1 MRKLIYLI
9 VIIVVVLCSCHRDP
23 VWHTL
28 DIAESLMEEY
38 PDSALSVLNDVD
50 GKKLTSEPQARYAL
64 LLSQAYDKNY
74 IDLTNDSLISIAVEF
89 YSRSDDRRRRMLA
102 YHYLATIY
110 RNAERY
116 GIALRT
122 ALKAHDEA
130 VALDDKPNI
139 SRTSSLIGRIY
150 VMAINYKEALRWD
163 LKALHYAKL
172 VNNPVWIQNGY
183 ENVAEE
189 LTAMSRGHEALQYA
203 DSAIAISGTPSPDVL
218 QTQYL
223 TYNAL
228 KMTHEQDSILS
239 VIHALGY
246 TPSHYITD
254 VLDHFK
260 HRDAHELI
268 AYQNDVIE
276 DQNRYIL
283 EMTNSTMDEFVS
295 MYNQEKSDQL
305 IADIKSSK
313 ALNIAISIMAL
324 FIISTLCLMLW
335 GLRLKANKQRIQNE
349 NAIQVL
355 SSDYERLK
363 MELEENASVI
373 HKLQQGVEDLSQKAD
388 NAINNVEVFKHQAA
402 VAFLQRFSW
411 VNKLGNLY
419 LDAELSSNNSGQHL
433 YKNVT
438 DELRASKRN
447 SFVSVIEKTC
457 KEENRDLWDEIYA
470 LNLINSEKEMLLLFL
485 SGVSTRVICFI
496 SGKSPASV
504 YNIKK
509 RIKAKLKENT
519 NPFAQY
525 IMSII

>member
-1 MRKLIYLI
+1 MRGLLLIWITAIL
-9 VIIVVVLCSCHRDP
+9 LCSCHRNP
-23 VWHTL
+23 VWQSL
-28 DIAESLMEEY
+28 DVAEELMEEH
-38 PDSALSVLNDVD
+38 PDSALTILSGVD
-50 GKKLTSEPQARYAL
+50 GKRLTGETQARHAL

-74 IDLTNDSLISIAVEF
+74 IDLTNDSLISIAVDF
-89 YSRSDDRRRRMLA
+89 YSRSDDRRHKMIA
-102 YHYLATIY
+102 YHYLGTVY

-116 GIALRT
+116 GIALKS

-130 VALDDKPNI
+130 VVLDDKPNI

-150 VMAINYKEALRWD
+150 VMANNYKEALRWD
-163 LKALHYAKL
+163 LQALHYAKL

-189 LTAMSRGHEALQYA
+189 LTAMLRGHEALQYA

-228 KMTHEQDSILS
+228 KMTHERDSILS

-246 TPSHYITD
+246 TPTHYITD
-254 VLDHFK
+254 ILDHFK
-260 HRDAHELI
+260 HRDTQELI
-268 AYQNDVIE
+268 AYQNKVIE

-283 EMTNSTMDEFVS
+283 EMTNSTMAEFVS

-305 IADIKSSK
+305 NADIKSSK
-313 ALNIAISIMAL
+313 AVNIIISIIAL
-324 FIISTLCLMLW
+324 FVIGTLCLMLW
-335 GLRLKANKQRIQNE
+335 GLRLKASKQRIQNE
-349 NAIQVL
+349 NTIQIL
-355 SSDYERLK
+355 SCDYERLK
-363 MELEENASVI
+363 KELEANASVI
-373 HKLQQGVEDLSQKAD
+373 HKLQQGVEDLSQQAE
-388 NAINNVEVFKHQAA
+388 NAAKNVEVFKHQAA

-419 LDAELSSNNSGQHL
+419 LDAELSSNNSVQHL

-447 SFVSVIEKTC
+447 SFVSAIEKKC
-457 KEENRDLWDEIYA
+457 KEENRDLWDEINA
-470 LNLINSEKEMLLLFL
+470 LNLIDSEKEMLLLFL

-504 YNIKK
+504 YNLKK
-509 RIKAKLKENT
+509 RIKAKLHENAT
-519 NPFAQY
+519 PFAQY